1 MFEARIENSQLNELT
16 RGLELSVRQLNN
28 IAVKVFKASAKDFS
42 KKVIKRANTEQKI
55 SIKKL
60 KQRIK
65 QFVINDLKIKIF
77 NGLYRVG
84 LTNWAARQVGKRATS
99 KRKKTGGRKGV
110 SYGAPGAKRFRE
122 DAFIITSR
130 RKDGSPGGKV
140 AFKRQGRERLPIV
153 KQVDDIDGVITPILE
168 SEVENFYSI
177 FASRF
182 DKECLKYLK

>member
-1 MFEARIENSQLNELT
+1 MFEARIDNNQLQELT
-16 RGLELSVRQLNN
+16 KELDLTERKLHNMAVR
-28 IAVKVFKASAKDFS
+28 VFKTSAKDFS

-77 NGLYRVG
+77 SGLYRVG
-84 LTNWAARQVGKRATS
+84 ITNWAARQIGKAKSGR
-99 KRKKTGGRKGV
+99 KRKSGGRAGV

-122 DAFIITSR
+122 SAFIITSK
-130 RKDGSPGGKV
+130 RKDGSDGGKV

-153 KQVDDIDGVITPILE
+153 KQVDDIDSVITPILE

-177 FASRF
+177 FAARF
-182 DKECLKYLK
+182 NKEYLKYVR